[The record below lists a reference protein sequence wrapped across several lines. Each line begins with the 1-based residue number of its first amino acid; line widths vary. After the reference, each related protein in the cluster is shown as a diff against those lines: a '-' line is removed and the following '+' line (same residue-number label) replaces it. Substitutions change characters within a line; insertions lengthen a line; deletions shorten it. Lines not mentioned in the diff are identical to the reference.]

1 MEKCGFLCH
10 VLLLPLGFVYIAFIL
25 RGMFL
30 DAASKNIEP
39 SFFGESRQ
47 ENKDNGQGLL
57 AVVPVIGTV
66 MVALFLATPITYFL
80 LNHYLVTGMPQ
91 AATTV
96 TKTTPTGARRRTCT
110 TTISTSGIITT
121 TTTDGKDTGK
131 TSDSAIPDI
140 CDVDVAVINNL
151 IYDATAHEAK
161 A

>member
-1 MEKCGFLCH
+1 
-10 VLLLPLGFVYIAFIL
+10 
-25 RGMFL
+25 MFL

-47 ENKDNGQGLL
+47 ENEDNNGQGLP

-80 LNHYLVTGMPQ
+80 LNHFLVTGIPQ
-91 AATTV
+91 ATTAV
-96 TKTTPTGARRRTCT
+96 TITTPTGAIRRTST
-110 TTISTSGIITT
+110 TTISSSGSITTSTTTSGDDTEK
-121 TTTDGKDTGK
+121 TD
-131 TSDSAIPDI
+131 DSAIPDI

-151 IYDATAHEAK
+151 IYDATAPKVK